1 MKKTAKRILA
11 LIMCLL
17 LVGILMAPTLFAAET
32 QPNTPV
38 TDWGNLVSI
47 ILTALLVVGGF
58 FISYFKTSAKLKEKA
73 GGLIAEAENQYRD
86 WTKAGG
92 KKFTW
97 VCDQLYNITPVW
109 LKPLLT
115 PSVIE
120 SIVQTAF
127 DFIADYAE
135 QQLDKTVG
143 KLNK

>member
-1 MKKTAKRILA
+1 MDTQSVIS
-11 LIMCLL
+11 I
-17 LVGILMAPTLFAAET
+17 TLT
-32 QPNTPV
+32 V
-38 TDWGNLVSI
+38 
-47 ILTALLVVGGF
+47 LLVVGGF
-58 FISYFKTSAKLKEKA
+58 FISYFRTNAKLKEKA
-73 GGLIAEAENQYRD
+73 GGLIAEAENQYRT
-86 WTKAGG
+86 WTKAGNQ
-92 KKFTW
+92 KFEW

-135 QQLDKTVG
+135 QQLDKAVG